1 VQRGL
6 DPIGVYREDHPM
18 IDTKLAEAMSSG
30 QYGNRPSKKIW
41 TLRDEDRRDVVGN
54 PSKASLARNLA

>member
-1 VQRGL
+1 
-6 DPIGVYREDHPM
+6 M

-41 TLRDEDRRDVVGN
+41 SLRDEDRRNVVGSPMKTN
-54 PSKASLARNLA
+54 LARNLA